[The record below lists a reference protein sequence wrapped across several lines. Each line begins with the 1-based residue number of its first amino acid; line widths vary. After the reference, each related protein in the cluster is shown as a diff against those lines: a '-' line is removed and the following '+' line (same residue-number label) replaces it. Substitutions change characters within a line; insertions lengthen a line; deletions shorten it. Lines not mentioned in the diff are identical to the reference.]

1 MRIPRRRLRKEEFG
15 VSAIRCSSRGLD
27 AVRAPLLKPLFSIEN
42 DGQTRTSCR
51 PGTNRPVVARS
62 GKDTLAKAR
71 GLIKARVNWG
81 CVKSMTGTQRAGVTP
96 GGGAVSV
103 FFCHELNNSFSVGCG
118 ERLEFGDGP
127 GRVLKIH
134 PSPRIGD
141 EEQGEGMVAKTPAV
155 TPVKGIYSRLGIRNS
170 SPFWL

>member
-71 GLIKARVNWG
+71 GHQSASELGLREEHDRDSEGWCDALRRG
-81 CVKSMTGTQRAGVTP
+81 CVR
-96 GGGAVSV
+96 